1 MHGSPLLTLKWNSNK
16 THSNLLNFMKPNTNR
31 NSGFSL
37 VEVLAA
43 VGIIGIIAFLAIPN
57 IVAIKEDSEKQLAI
71 TRAEG
76 INMGVAAYIQSNGV
90 DAADAAWP
98 VGDDASGTTTKAEAR
113 YALIRPYLS
122 FAPTTLAEFQPA
134 GYEIKPPLD
143 LKALEKSELKPTG
156 GSAFSY

>member
-1 MHGSPLLTLKWNSNK
+1 MKRNANQNSA
-16 THSNLLNFMKPNTNR
+16 
-31 NSGFSL
+31 FSL

-57 IVAIKEDSEKQLAI
+57 IVAIKEDSERQLAI

-76 INMGVAAYIQSNGV
+76 INMGVAAYIQANGRDV
-90 DAADAAWP
+90 AAASWP
-98 VGDDASGTTTKAEAR
+98 TGTSTEEIEER
-113 YALIRPYLS
+113 YTLIRPYLS

-134 GYEIKPPLD
+134 GYVITPPAD
-143 LKALEKSELKPTG
+143 LTNLVKSELKVKD